1 MAKRTPSALKRQR
14 QTLKRTLRNRAWKSR
29 MKTLIKK
36 ARELRTPEALQ
47 QAIRVIDKVAA
58 KGIIHRNTAAR
69 RKSRL
74 MRAVQKA
81 LQAAAS

>member
-14 QTLKRTLRNRAWKSR
+14 QTLKRTLRNRAWRSR
-29 MKTLIKK
+29 IRTLTKK
-36 ARELRTPEALQ
+36 ARELRTPEAVR
-47 QAIRVIDKVAA
+47 QAIQAIDKAAA

-74 MRAVQKA
+74 MRALQKT
-81 LQAAAS
+81 LQAAS

>member
-1 MAKRTPSALKRQR
+1 MAKRTRSALKRQR

-36 ARELRTPEALQ
+36 AQQLLTPEALRE
-47 QAIRVIDKVAA
+47 AIKVIDKAAA

-74 MRAVQKA
+74 MKAVQKA
-81 LQAAAS
+81 LGAAS